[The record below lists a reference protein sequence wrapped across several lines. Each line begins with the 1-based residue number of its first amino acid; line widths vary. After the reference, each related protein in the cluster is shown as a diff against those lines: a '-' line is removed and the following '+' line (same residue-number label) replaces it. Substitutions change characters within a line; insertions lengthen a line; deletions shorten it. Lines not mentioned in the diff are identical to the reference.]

1 MFNNTENLSNF
12 LKYVTGSF
20 QFQYLNYCKSYD
32 SPLKFNLIFSSWW
45 WCPCATTLTEFPLN
59 FCDLGLVLMALY
71 SILYCEFCDVVRWC
85 KKIICKNCESGTS
98 TTTNNNQSHSMSRI
112 FVVIFLT
119 KDALC
124 VVVVSFSQLIFFIL
138 ANHFRVLYEL
148 LKVREVCNEKKYIY
162 IYVLLWVD

>member
-1 MFNNTENLSNF
+1 MTLKIYQIFLNMLLDLFNFNIHT
-12 LKYVTGSF
+12 
-20 QFQYLNYCKSYD
+20 CKSYA

-45 WCPCATTLTEFPLN
+45 WCPCATLTEFPLN

-71 SILYCEFCDVVRWC
+71 SIHYCEFCDVVRWC

-124 VVVVSFSQLIFFIL
+124 
-138 ANHFRVLYEL
+138 
-148 LKVREVCNEKKYIY
+148 CCC
-162 IYVLLWVD
+162 VLLPTHFFLFLQITLGYFTNF

>member
-1 MFNNTENLSNF
+1 MTLKNNQIFLNMLLDLFNFNIHT
-12 LKYVTGSF
+12 
-20 QFQYLNYCKSYD
+20 CKSYA

-45 WCPCATTLTEFPLN
+45 WCPCATLTEFPLN
-59 FCDLGLVLMALY
+59 FCDLGQSLNGTTLLWVVCG
-71 SILYCEFCDVVRWC
+71 SVVRWC

-124 VVVVSFSQLIFFIL
+124 
-138 ANHFRVLYEL
+138 
-148 LKVREVCNEKKYIY
+148 CCC
-162 IYVLLWVD
+162 VLLPTHFFYSCKSL